1 MSTIAINSTNEHRIL
16 ETIVRDLLPNVCN
29 EHVYRFDHS
38 RSITAV
44 DNGEY
49 VYAAWTFYN
58 DERVRMKLRV
68 LRDDPFSHL
77 HLRVEPVDFD
87 LIEWQADAIMR
98 CEAGEDIWDRPPKQT
113 DWVHRAAAA
122 QSQLQSAL
130 VGSTLNQSAAANSP
144 QSNGFGYGLTT
155 NPFRFF
161 GRT

>member
-1 MSTIAINSTNEHRIL
+1 MATIAVNSTNENRIL
-16 ETIVRDLLPNVCN
+16 EAIIIDLLPDVCQ

-68 LRDDPFSHL
+68 HRDDPYSHMR
-77 HLRVEPVDFD
+77 LRLEPVDFD

-122 QSQLQSAL
+122 QSQLQSAQ
-130 VGSTLNQSAAANSP
+130 VGSMQNQSGMANSP
-144 QSNGFGYGLTT
+144 QSNGFGYGLSM
-155 NPFRFF
+155 NPIF
-161 GRT
+161 GRK